1 MAGLVIASLL
11 GSTAVAIGEH
21 MDDQQKQ
28 GDDRADVRRADDRER
43 TTTNI
48 VLLLIF
54 AGLVGVGVWLSSAM
68 LDARR
73 ADECISSGRRNCSPI
88 DVPPR

>member
-1 MAGLVIASLL
+1 
-11 GSTAVAIGEH
+11 

-28 GDDRADVRRADDRER
+28 SDDRADMRRAEDRER
-43 TTTNI
+43 TITNI

-54 AGLVGVGVWLSSAM
+54 VALVGAGVWISNGM

-73 ADECISSGRRNCSPI
+73 ADDCIAQGRRNCSPI
-88 DVPPR
+88 EAPPR